1 MAEVLASL
9 KKIGGNGEKYTETVL
24 WTNPSPTADFAAQT
38 ITLSDSISNYK
49 YIGIKYC
56 FNKTNTSII
65 DTAIYKTEEMRASTT
80 DSGTDHNAIMLGLQT
95 SNYYSFSRVVGYVSD
110 TSIKFTTGYRLNA
123 ASSSANANIPLEILG
138 INELAHKT
146 TIAMD
151 LIGEVS
157 LPANSATVTCTTTQN
172 ISDYKNLF
180 ITMAEYNGSELV
192 ISNVASPPLQFV
204 DTEYFASNSV
214 TGYYA
219 AGSTLTSY
227 PVTMQKLSDT
237 SIQFTRTTASGTR
250 QVYVYGIK

>member
-9 KKIGGNGEKYTETVL
+9 KKIGGNDEKYKETVL

-95 SNYYSFSRVVGYVSD
+95 SNNYSFSRVVGYVSD

-123 ASSSANANIPLEILG
+123 ASSSANA
-138 INELAHKT
+138 K
-146 TIAMD
+146 D
-151 LIGEVS
+151 RKS
-157 LPANSATVTCTTTQN
+157 
-172 ISDYKNLF
+172 
-180 ITMAEYNGSELV
+180 
-192 ISNVASPPLQFV
+192 
-204 DTEYFASNSV
+204 
-214 TGYYA
+214 
-219 AGSTLTSY
+219 
-227 PVTMQKLSDT
+227 
-237 SIQFTRTTASGTR
+237 
-250 QVYVYGIK
+250 